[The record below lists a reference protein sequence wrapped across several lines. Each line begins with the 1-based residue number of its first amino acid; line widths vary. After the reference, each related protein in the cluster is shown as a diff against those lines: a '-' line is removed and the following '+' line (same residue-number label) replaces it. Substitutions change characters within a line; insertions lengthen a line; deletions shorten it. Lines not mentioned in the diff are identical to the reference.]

1 MTLKKENAAPDV
13 VVGATT
19 GQHLC
24 NSEISIPNDA
34 PADNEKIAVPEAHQG
49 SNSVAPNPDL
59 IESGAAE
66 DIEKNLEKSSL
77 QEVSMTELYDRVY
90 EPKTPVVEGIL
101 YPGTYIFA
109 GSPKVGKSFFMA
121 QLAYH
126 VAAGIPLWEYPVRQG
141 SVLYLALED
150 DYARLQKRL
159 SRMFDV
165 EGTDSLYLATD
176 ARSMADGLEAQ
187 MEQFITRHPDT
198 VLIIIDTL
206 QRIRELSGEQY
217 SYAKDYEVIKS
228 LKAFADKH
236 GICFLI
242 VHHTRKMEAEDS
254 FDMISGTN
262 GLLGA
267 ADGAFV
273 LKKKKRTDRTA
284 VLSIVGRDQQDQ
296 ELSLEFDQERC
307 FWKFV
312 SAETEPWKEPP
323 DPVLEAVSGIFT
335 DNTIGYEGPASMLLE
350 DLKKID
356 PNITIAAN
364 SLGRKL
370 NVSAERLFNE
380 YGIRYES
387 TRSHFGRCIKLTKMK
402 PKEETEK
409 KE

>member
-1 MTLKKENAAPDV
+1 MAVNKENAAPDV
-13 VVGATT
+13 TVGVAT

-24 NSEISIPNDA
+24 KNKSSIANEV
-34 PADNEKIAVPEAHQG
+34 PAGNENFAGPEATPETNG
-49 SNSVAPNPDL
+49 INPT
-59 IESGAAE
+59 
-66 DIEKNLEKSSL
+66 DISQSEAGIIVSDKTSL

-90 EPKTPVVEGIL
+90 EPKAPVVEGLL

-126 VAAGIPLWEYPVRQG
+126 VAAGIPLWNYPVRQG
-141 SVLYLALED
+141 AVLYLALED

-165 EGTDSLYLATD
+165 EGNDNLYLATD
-176 ARSMADGLEAQ
+176 AGTMVDGLEAQ
-187 MEQFITRHPDT
+187 LEQFITRHPDT

-206 QRIRELSGEQY
+206 QRIREVGGEQY
-217 SYAKDYEVIKS
+217 SYAKDYELIKL
-228 LKAFADKH
+228 LKAFADTH
-236 GICFLI
+236 SICFLI

-296 ELSLEFDQERC
+296 ELKLEFDQERC

-312 SAETEPWKEPP
+312 SAETELWKDPP
-323 DPVLEAVSGIFT
+323 DPVLEAVAKVISTCEENWQGT
-335 DNTIGYEGPASMLLE
+335 ATELLE
-350 DLKKID
+350 ELRKID
-356 PNITIAAN
+356 PEISVAAN
-364 SLGRKL
+364 ALGRKM
-370 NVSAERLFNE
+370 NVSAGRLFNE
-380 YGIRYES
+380 YGLRFES
-387 TRSHFGRCIKLTKMK
+387 QKTHEARIIKLTKVK
-402 PKEETEK
+402 TKENDEK
-409 KE
+409 KQE

>member
-13 VVGATT
+13 VVGAAT

-24 NSEISIPNDA
+24 NSEISIPNAA
-34 PADNEKIAVPEAHQG
+34 PAGNEKIAVPEAHQG
-49 SNSVAPNPDL
+49 SNSVTPNPDL

-273 LKKKKRTDRTA
+273 L
-284 VLSIVGRDQQDQ
+284 
-296 ELSLEFDQERC
+296 
-307 FWKFV
+307 FV

>member
-1 MTLKKENAAPDV
+1 M
-13 VVGATT
+13 
-19 GQHLC
+19 
-24 NSEISIPNDA
+24 
-34 PADNEKIAVPEAHQG
+34 
-49 SNSVAPNPDL
+49 
-59 IESGAAE
+59 
-66 DIEKNLEKSSL
+66 
-77 QEVSMTELYDRVY
+77 
-90 EPKTPVVEGIL
+90 
-101 YPGTYIFA
+101 
-109 GSPKVGKSFFMA
+109 
-121 QLAYH
+121 
-126 VAAGIPLWEYPVRQG
+126 RQG

-284 VLSIVGRDQQDQ
+284 VLSIVGR
-296 ELSLEFDQERC
+296 
-307 FWKFV
+307 
-312 SAETEPWKEPP
+312 ETTG
-323 DPVLEAVSGIFT
+323 SGAGSSF
-335 DNTIGYEGPASMLLE
+335 G
-350 DLKKID
+350 
-356 PNITIAAN
+356 NI
-364 SLGRKL
+364 
-370 NVSAERLFNE
+370 
-380 YGIRYES
+380 
-387 TRSHFGRCIKLTKMK
+387 H
-402 PKEETEK
+402 
-409 KE
+409 

>member
-1 MTLKKENAAPDV
+1 MAVNKENAAPDV
-13 VVGATT
+13 TVGAAT

-24 NSEISIPNDA
+24 NSEISIS
-34 PADNEKIAVPEAHQG
+34 NEAQTGNENFAG
-49 SNSVAPNPDL
+49 LDR
-59 IESGAAE
+59 G
-66 DIEKNLEKSSL
+66 SL
-77 QEVSMTELYDRVY
+77 QELSMTELYDRVY
-90 EPKTPVVEGIL
+90 EPKAPVVEGFL

-141 SVLYLALED
+141 TVLYLALED

-159 SRMFDV
+159 FRMFGV
-165 EGTDSLYLATD
+165 ESSDNLYLVTE
-176 ARSMADGLEAQ
+176 SGTVYDGLEAQ

-206 QRIRELSGEQY
+206 QRIREVGGEQY
-217 SYAKDYEVIKS
+217 SYTKDYEVIKN

-236 GICFLI
+236 GICFLV

-284 VLSIVGRDQQDQ
+284 VLSVVGRDQQDQ
-296 ELSLEFDQERC
+296 ELKLEFDQERC
-307 FWKFV
+307 FWKFI
-312 SAETEPWKEPP
+312 SAETELWKDPP
-323 DPVLEAVSGIFT
+323 DPVLEAVARVISEDGQNWQGT
-335 DNTIGYEGPASMLLE
+335 ATELLE
-350 DLKKID
+350 EMRKTD
-356 PNITIAAN
+356 PEISVAAN
-364 SLGRKL
+364 ALGRKL
-370 NVSAERLFNE
+370 NVSADHLFNE
-380 YGIRYES
+380 YSLRFES
-387 TRSHFGRCIKLTKMK
+387 QKTHEARIIKLTKIAT
-402 PKEETEK
+402 KEQGERK
-409 KE
+409 

>member
-1 MTLKKENAAPDV
+1 MALTKENAAPDV
-13 VVGATT
+13 AAGTVT

-24 NSEISIPNDA
+24 NSEISIS
-34 PADNEKIAVPEAHQG
+34 NEAQAGNENFAG
-49 SNSVAPNPDL
+49 PDK
-59 IESGAAE
+59 SP
-66 DIEKNLEKSSL
+66 DKRDSDKSSL
-77 QEVSMTELYDRVY
+77 NELSMTELYDRVY
-90 EPKTPVVEGIL
+90 EPKAPVVDGLL

-159 SRMFDV
+159 YRMFGV
-165 EGTDSLYLATD
+165 ESSDSLYLVTE
-176 ARSMADGLEAQ
+176 SGTVVDGLEAQ

-198 VLIIIDTL
+198 LLIIIDTL
-206 QRIRELSGEQY
+206 QRIREIGGEQY
-217 SYAKDYEVIKS
+217 SYAKDYELIKL
-228 LKAFADKH
+228 LKVFADTH
-236 GICFLI
+236 SICFLI

-312 SAETEPWKEPP
+312 SAETEPWKEPL
-323 DPVLEAVSGIFT
+323 DPVLEAVSQMLTEAGNDWTGSSSELIEKL
-335 DNTIGYEGPASMLLE
+335 EG
-350 DLKKID
+350 ID
-356 PNITIAAN
+356 PPAPHALT
-364 SLGRKL
+364 RKL
-370 NVSAERLFNE
+370 NVSADRLLNE
-380 YGIRYES
+380 YGIRYEA
-387 TRSHFGRCIKLTKMK
+387 GRNSSGRYIRLRKKIEAANEK
-402 PKEETEK
+402 PLQKEDTESESEETTE
-409 KE
+409 EN